1 MPRKILT
8 KKTKEIINVSDT
20 PLSPKTPGNDV
31 VATIGNLE
39 IYERSLERIDGTR
52 DNGYLDDD
60 GVLGF
65 MCSIKTNKKIFFFN
79 NRQSTQIV
87 MSGKL
92 DGRQIRTKFN
102 EYDYIAG
109 PVYVESM
116 EHWCLLFVSI
126 IDAEVTYLDPLK
138 HISKESKKAAK
149 EKQIDVLEKWS
160 MFVKTRNGLKD
171 KEWKMKEYNQYHQ
184 PDAFSCGVF
193 VCKYFENLIKGEYD
207 LLQNYFNV
215 QQYRTLIR
223 ETIIQ
228 Q

>member
-1 MPRKILT
+1 
-8 KKTKEIINVSDT
+8 
-20 PLSPKTPGNDV
+20 
-31 VATIGNLE
+31 
-39 IYERSLERIDGTR
+39 
-52 DNGYLDDD
+52 
-60 GVLGF
+60 
-65 MCSIKTNKKIFFFN
+65 
-79 NRQSTQIV
+79 
-87 MSGKL
+87 
-92 DGRQIRTKFN
+92 
-102 EYDYIAG
+102 
-109 PVYVESM
+109 
-116 EHWCLLFVSI
+116 
-126 IDAEVTYLDPLK
+126 
-138 HISKESKKAAK
+138 
-149 EKQIDVLEKWS
+149 